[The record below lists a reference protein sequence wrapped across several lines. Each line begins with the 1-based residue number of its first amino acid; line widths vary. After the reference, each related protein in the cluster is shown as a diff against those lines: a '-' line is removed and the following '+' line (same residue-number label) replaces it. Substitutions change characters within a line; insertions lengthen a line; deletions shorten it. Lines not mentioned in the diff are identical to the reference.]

1 MAVPQPTPGPQQPE
15 KYRPYN
21 VGPKYTRFGE
31 QPGWIYIPW
40 KDAYELDPKAANA
53 YGQSSGLIEPTPEP
67 PKTPGLAD
75 TLLPIAATVGT
86 ISAANSFFPSLIG
99 NRGTST
105 TEGTGLLGYL
115 FPGGATQATKATGP
129 LANPSVSGGL
139 LSGGAAP
146 AVAGAAALPAAAGV
160 IPGSVSA
167 TAPYGALAGAGG
179 EAVATAAPAVAAP
192 AAEGGVAASGGLLGI
207 GVLPLAATAAGTY
220 LGGRAALNMLQGK
233 KDSSLAG
240 LIGRGTLGI
249 ATGGLSELARPFLMH
264 ESTRD
269 VARKHTQQLLN
280 QNKDDAVWQS
290 YVSGMRQQYDSAPLD
305 PSKPFA
311 GKYGSWDEY
320 KQAGLESAD
329 LTGVYG
335 NLKTFGPDWAKL
347 SFDQQK
353 AVTQGLINA
362 GLYDSSKGEVIITNE
377 EQAKKIK
384 DEVLKTQ
391 PPSQNPALNDQ
402 RTLPRSSTIS
412 PGVGRDGKP
421 ISIYN
426 KGLLGAGR

>member
-1 MAVPQPTPGPQQPE
+1 
-15 KYRPYN
+15 
-21 VGPKYTRFGE
+21 
-31 QPGWIYIPW
+31 
-40 KDAYELDPKAANA
+40 
-53 YGQSSGLIEPTPEP
+53 
-67 PKTPGLAD
+67 
-75 TLLPIAATVGT
+75 
-86 ISAANSFFPSLIG
+86 
-99 NRGTST
+99 
-105 TEGTGLLGYL
+105 
-115 FPGGATQATKATGP
+115 
-129 LANPSVSGGL
+129 
-139 LSGGAAP
+139 
-146 AVAGAAALPAAAGV
+146 
-160 IPGSVSA
+160 
-167 TAPYGALAGAGG
+167 
-179 EAVATAAPAVAAP
+179 
-192 AAEGGVAASGGLLGI
+192 
-207 GVLPLAATAAGTY
+207 
-220 LGGRAALNMLQGK
+220 
-233 KDSSLAG
+233 
-240 LIGRGTLGI
+240 
-249 ATGGLSELARPFLMH
+249 
-264 ESTRD
+264 
-269 VARKHTQQLLN
+269 
-280 QNKDDAVWQS
+280 
-290 YVSGMRQQYDSAPLD
+290 MRQQYDSAPLD

-362 GLYDSSKGEVIITNE
+362 GLYNSSKGEVIITNE